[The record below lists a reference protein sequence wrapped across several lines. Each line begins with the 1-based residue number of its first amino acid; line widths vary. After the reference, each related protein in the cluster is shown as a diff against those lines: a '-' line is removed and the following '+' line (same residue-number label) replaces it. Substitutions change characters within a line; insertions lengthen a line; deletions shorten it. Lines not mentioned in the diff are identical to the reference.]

1 MNLYSFFIKNDL
13 TFIAKCR
20 KIKSNLKGN
29 NMIKTRTAIAG
40 VVFATMINGFISIN
54 MFKNQSKFYSNE
66 VDKLLASN
74 DKLHTELEEFYK
86 YGVEVNVTMYQPVYP
101 QTDNSPDITADGTKI
116 RISKASEYK
125 FVALS
130 RNLLKRWGGPFDY
143 GDFILIKGTKNK
155 DGVYQV
161 RDTMNPKWVN
171 VVDILESINV
181 KPYKY
186 ENVHIYKMNWT
197 DNLALI
203 NNDKQS

>member
-1 MNLYSFFIKNDL
+1 MKKFVRSRVIRERE
-13 TFIAKCR
+13 I
-20 KIKSNLKGN
+20 
-29 NMIKTRTAIAG
+29 NMISTNKAIAG
-40 VVFATMINGFISIN
+40 VVLITLLNGFISVN
-54 MFKNQSKFYSNE
+54 LFKQQNLFYTNE
-66 VDKLLASN
+66 VDKLLIDN
-74 DKLHTELEEFYK
+74 KKLHTELEQFYK

-101 QTDNSPDITADGTKI
+101 QTDNTPDITADGTRI
-116 RISKASEYK
+116 RINKASEYK

-161 RDTMNPKWVN
+161 RDTMNPKYVN
-171 VVDILESINV
+171 YVDILESINV

-186 ENVHIYKMNWT
+186 ENVQIYKMNWT

-203 NNDKQS
+203 KNDKQS

>member
-1 MNLYSFFIKNDL
+1 
-13 TFIAKCR
+13 
-20 KIKSNLKGN
+20 
-29 NMIKTRTAIAG
+29 MISTNKAIAG
-40 VVFATMINGFISIN
+40 VVLVTLLNGFISVN
-54 MFKNQSKFYSNE
+54 LFKQQNLFYTNE
-66 VDKLLASN
+66 VDKLLVDN
-74 DKLHTELEEFYK
+74 QKLHTELEQFYK

-101 QTDNSPDITADGTKI
+101 QTDNTPDITADGTRI
-116 RISKASEYK
+116 RINKASEYK

-161 RDTMNPKWVN
+161 RDTMNPKYVN
-171 VVDILESINV
+171 YVDILESINV

-186 ENVHIYKMNWT
+186 ENVQIYKMNWT

-203 NNDKQS
+203 KNDKQS